1 MINRV
6 GRLFVLRREAAV
18 PASLLFFY
26 LFLVMG
32 AYMMGM
38 AVSDALFLNRFPT
51 QYPVGMIGS
60 AVMSGICVAVY
71 TRLSTKMRLESL
83 IIATL
88 TFFAVSFAFFWWLTR
103 FQIQWVY
110 WLVLVWVYTTGAI
123 CPMMGWTLANYT
135 LTTREARRLFG
146 FIGAGALLGAAMVSF
161 LAADLLLR
169 RLRPQTA
176 LLAAALMLA
185 ACALLVRL
193 LFRSSGR
200 RLAAL
205 SQSPA
210 AGEES
215 PRNFGESLKLI
226 RGSRYLLMLTAL
238 IAIGCLST
246 SILGY
251 QFKLIM
257 KAAYNG
263 DTVGLANYFLRFNGY
278 MGLASFVFQLA
289 LTPLLLSTFGI
300 RVTLFVTPA
309 ALMGTS
315 FGVLVAPTPLMPLMG
330 SIMRGSHYMLRF
342 SLDKSSTE
350 LLYVP
355 VAPEVRSQVKSFID
369 TFVWRSADGIA
380 GLILELSA
388 RVLRFS
394 PSQVSL
400 VNMAS
405 LVAWICIANEVRREY
420 LNVLRQAIDRG
431 TLDPERTAAQVLD
444 STTIEVLAQALERG
458 GEQQLMYGMSLFEMS
473 RQTGWHPAL
482 RRLLEHRSPA
492 VRQQALRLLGD
503 GGDREMLPRAE
514 KMLGDESLEV
524 RAEALRYLVVHA
536 GRDPLTLL
544 GEESNLPAHVVQ
556 GAVVTYLASNTEL
569 DYSSVARLILESMLT
584 QAGPEAVPARRE
596 AARVLGL
603 IPAPSELHDRL
614 LELLQDENPEV
625 VEQALLSAGKSRSR
639 EFLPAV
645 IEKLG
650 QPLLAAAARA
660 ALIQYD
666 SRAVGMLQSC
676 LNDAAKPLP
685 VRKQIARTLARIP
698 ISESGSALAHSL
710 VQINPGLRYDVLKAL
725 NELRDRDPALIPSD
739 VDYGDMVKVEL
750 MGYYRSFQILA
761 ALDLSTTNT
770 AGAEAANGCQR
781 LLKRA
786 FREHMDQELE
796 RIFRLLA
803 LIYPARDIR
812 NAFAGLAS
820 LRPQL
825 QANALEVLEH
835 LLQPELY
842 RRLANVLD
850 PEADPQQRLDFAR
863 RFCGTDV
870 GSRNEALRILL
881 HSEDCWLRACA
892 LYVVGGLRLTELL
905 HDINQVPCDRDPLLA
920 ETRSWALAQ
929 LETTAPA

>member
-6 GRLFVLRREAAV
+6 GRLFALRREAAV

-32 AYMMGM
+32 AYMMGQ
-38 AVSDALFLNRFPT
+38 AVGDALFLDRFPT
-51 QYPVGMIGS
+51 QLPDGMIGS
-60 AVMSGICVAVY
+60 AVMSGIFVAVY
-71 TRLSTKMRLESL
+71 TRLSTKIRLESL

-88 TFFAVSFAFFWWLTR
+88 IFFAFSFALFWWLTQ
-103 FQIQWVY
+103 FEVHWVY

-146 FIGAGALLGAAMVSF
+146 FIGAGALLGGAIVSF
-161 LAADLLLR
+161 LAADLLLQR

-176 LLAAALMLA
+176 LLMAALMLA
-185 ACALLVRL
+185 ACVLLVRL
-193 LFRSSGR
+193 LFRSTGP

-210 AGEES
+210 AGEDS

-246 SILGY
+246 CILGY

-257 KAAYNG
+257 KAAYHS

-315 FGVLVAPTPLMPLMG
+315 LGVLVAPTPLMG

-355 VAPEVRSQVKSFID
+355 VPPEVRSQVKSFID

-380 GLILELSA
+380 GLILKLSA
-388 RVLRFS
+388 QVLRFS

-400 VNMAS
+400 VNMAA
-405 LVAWICIANEVRREY
+405 LVAWVCIANEVRREY
-420 LNVLRQAIDRG
+420 LNVLRQAIDRR

-556 GAVVTYLASNTEL
+556 GAVVTYLASNTDL
-569 DYSSVARLILESMLT
+569 DYSSVAKLILESMLT

-614 LELLQDENPEV
+614 FELLHDENPEV

-639 EFLPAV
+639 EFLPAI

-666 SRAVGMLQSC
+666 WRAVAMLQSC

-739 VDYGDMVKVEL
+739 VDYGDMVNVEL

-761 ALDLSTTNT
+761 ALDRSSTNT

-850 PEADPQQRLDFAR
+850 PETDPQRRLDFAR

-892 LYVVGGLRLTELL
+892 LYVVGGLRLKELL
-905 HDINQVPCDRDPLLA
+905 HDMNQVPCDRDPLLA

-929 LETTAPA
+929 LATTDQT